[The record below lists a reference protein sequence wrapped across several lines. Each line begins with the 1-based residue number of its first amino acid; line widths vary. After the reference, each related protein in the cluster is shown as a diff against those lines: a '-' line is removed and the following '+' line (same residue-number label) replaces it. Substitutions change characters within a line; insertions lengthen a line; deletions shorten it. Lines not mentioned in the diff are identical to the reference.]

1 MRAEGYVTTGNH
13 KTWYRV
19 EGSLDRSRS
28 APIVGLHGGPG
39 LPHNYLEPL
48 AELAC
53 DGRAVVFYDQ
63 LGCGNSDRPDDDEL
77 WVMSTFETEL
87 DHVLDQLNIERFH
100 LFGHSWGGWL
110 ALQYMLDRQPA
121 GASSLV
127 LASTCASIPAFA
139 ATTRQLKES
148 LPADVQAVLDHHE
161 LAGTTDDPGYFEA
174 SLAYITQW
182 LIRTDIPDY
191 VFAAKAGEN
200 ERVSNIMQ
208 GPEWNVTGRLK
219 HWDVTA
225 RLGEILTPT
234 LVTSGVYDE
243 MTPQLVRELVDGLPN
258 ASWKLFER
266 SAHMAHIEEQAAYL
280 QTLRDHLE
288 RHDT

>member
-28 APIVGLHGGPG
+28 APIVVLHGGPG

-53 DGRAVVFYDQ
+53 DDRAVVFYDQ

-87 DHVLDQLNIERFH
+87 DQVLDQLNIERFH

-110 ALQYMLDRQPA
+110 ALLYVLDRQPA

-127 LASTCASIPAFA
+127 LASTCAS
-139 ATTRQLKES
+139 TS
-148 LPADVQAVLDHHE
+148 
-161 LAGTTDDPGYFEA
+161 
-174 SLAYITQW
+174 
-182 LIRTDIPDY
+182 
-191 VFAAKAGEN
+191 EN
-200 ERVSNIMQ
+200 TIS
-208 GPEWNVTGRLK
+208 T
-219 HWDVTA
+219 
-225 RLGEILTPT
+225 TPT
-234 LVTSGVYDE
+234 D
-243 MTPQLVRELVDGLPN
+243 M
-258 ASWKLFER
+258 R
-266 SAHMAHIEEQAAYL
+266 SAPSNRAPGRWARKLSARPAASDTAL
-280 QTLRDHLE
+280 LRRPNSRPD
-288 RHDT
+288 RHPQQFVHHPDGGGTR